1 MEGQINI
8 CSLER
13 AETLVTSFSGDSS
26 EQEQILYK
34 CVDSIFEKKESEISG
49 SADAFHNFAVSC
61 IKIADDYLTAYDVIK
76 LGLKLHPTNTD
87 LLADAIKYGYNC
99 TDIKKCEE
107 YLRYLRTID
116 QRVWTWRAF
125 SFTIDY
131 LLDCYTSDNAEQNCI
146 SDVKELAEQY
156 RKRYPHDEDSLYSKY
171 EIHNRLGEL
180 TEAMDVL
187 IEALESSDFCPKC
200 WLKYADILVEEG
212 KYTEATKPIIKLCRA
227 PLTSDSVNWSYV
239 NYLKGVCQMALLT
252 SEGESLF
259 DEQQYEEDKVNQIYM
274 SFYKALISTDTYG
287 NLLKRIKKRIK
298 ALQADTGIP
307 LPSVLERVLKN

>member
-1 MEGQINI
+1 MKEQLNI

-13 AETLVTSFSGDSS
+13 AETLVTSFSSESS

-34 CVDSIFEKKESEISG
+34 CVDSIFDKKESEISG

-61 IKIADDYLTAYDVIK
+61 IKIADDYLTAYDIVK

-99 TDIKKCEE
+99 TDTKSCKE
-107 YLRYLRTID
+107 YLRHLQTID
-116 QRVWTWRAF
+116 QQVWTWRAF

-131 LLDCYTSDNAEQNCI
+131 LLDCYTSDSAEQNCI
-146 SDVKELAEQY
+146 AAVKELAEQY
-156 RKRYPHDEDSLYSKY
+156 RKRYPQVEDSLYSKY
-171 EIHNRLGEL
+171 EIHSRIGEL
-180 TEAMDVL
+180 TEAMEVL
-187 IEALESSDFCPKC
+187 VEALRSSDFCPKC
-200 WLKYADILVEEG
+200 WLKYADLLVEQG
-212 KYTEATKPIIKLCRA
+212 KYTEAAKPIIKLCKA

-259 DEQQYEEDKVNQIYM
+259 DEQQYDENRVLQIYG
-274 SFYKALISTDTYG
+274 SFYKALISTDAYG
-287 NLLKRIKKRIK
+287 ELLKRIKKRVEE
-298 ALQADTGIP
+298 LQADTSIP
-307 LPSVLERVLKN
+307 LPSELEALLE